1 MKLIFNLYQN
11 TKACIKL
18 NNKLS
23 NSFNCNI
30 GVRQGDNLSPL
41 LFSLFINDFQGYLSD
56 KYNGLSSLNDL
67 FTEVN
72 QDDEFEAF
80 LKLYILLYADDT
92 IIMAESP
99 IDLQEALN
107 AVANYCEL
115 WNLKININKTKIIRF
130 AKRRSPNNQTN
141 PFNFLLNGEKVD
153 IVDHYV
159 YLGTTISYNGRYKE
173 AMLKQVLQAHRAL
186 FTIKAKKRNV

>member
-41 LFSLFINDFQGYLSD
+41 LFSLFINDFEEYLSV
-56 KYNGLSSLNDL
+56 KYNGLSRLNNL
-67 FTEVN
+67 YTEVI
-72 QDDEFEAF
+72 QDDEFVAF

-92 IIMAESP
+92 IIMAETQN
-99 IDLQEALN
+99 DLQVALN

-115 WNLKININKTKIIRF
+115 WKLKISI
-130 AKRRSPNNQTN
+130 
-141 PFNFLLNGEKVD
+141 
-153 IVDHYV
+153 
-159 YLGTTISYNGRYKE
+159 
-173 AMLKQVLQAHRAL
+173 
-186 FTIKAKKRNV
+186 

>member
-1 MKLIFNLYQN
+1 MKLIYNLYQN

-41 LFSLFINDFQGYLSD
+41 LFSLFINDFEEYLSV
-56 KYNGLSSLNDL
+56 KYNGLSRLNNL
-67 FTEVN
+67 YTEII
-72 QDDEFEAF
+72 QDDEFVAF

-92 IIMAESP
+92 IIMAETQNE
-99 IDLQEALN
+99 LQVALN

-115 WNLKININKTKIIRF
+115 WKLKINVNKTKIIKF
-130 AKRRSPNNQTN
+130 AKRKPPINQRNQYNFMLNN
-141 PFNFLLNGEKVD
+141 EKVD
-153 IVDHYV
+153 VVDHYV
-159 YLGTTISYNGRYKE
+159 YLGTTISYNGR
-173 AMLKQVLQAHRAL
+173 
-186 FTIKAKKRNV
+186 